1 MTRTK
6 LKIKIDTDC
15 HEIIPNSPLSQLIT
29 DNLESIAAPEFTEDE
44 KLFARRLQ
52 EPLVAEFGRNF
63 PLALDSTIHRVT
75 ANPEPGKGSTD
86 VGDISWRVPTGGLR
100 TACVPSESPGHS
112 WQNVASIGSSVGEKG
127 ILFAAK
133 GLAATAIEL
142 LAKPELITA
151 ARADW
156 QQRMNGKT
164 YFSFIPDGQQPP
176 EKIR

>member
-1 MTRTK
+1 MA
-6 LKIKIDTDC
+6 
-15 HEIIPNSPLSQLIT
+15 P
-29 DNLESIAAPEFTEDE
+29 PEFTEDE
-44 KLFARRLQ
+44 KLFAGGCRSRWW
-52 EPLVAEFGRNF
+52 RN
-63 PLALDSTIHRVT
+63 LAATSHWRLDSTIHRVT